1 RAGLRLLI
9 ESRPDLKLAGEAAS
23 HSRAVAVAY
32 RDKPDL
38 ILVDGH
44 TSTSKLIAAIRE
56 LTAAAGSRIL
66 VFDGEYRPDVHR
78 DAVGNGAEDMVILDR
93 LPETLTTTLYPE
105 AVKIASLTELELAII
120 AFVAL
125 GLNDNKIAARLRLP
139 QATVRGHIKSIF
151 LKLGVTDRLELVV

>member
-1 RAGLRLLI
+1 LARPCDLATMCGDCLALIAIKEDLSSAKRCSMKAPSSQRIECTRRLLNPPLRILVVSARSLIRAGLRLLI
-9 ESRPDLKLAGEAAS
+9 ESRPDLQLAGEAAS

-78 DAVGNGAEDMVILDR
+78 EAVRNGAEDMVILDR
-93 LPETLTTTLYPE
+93 
-105 AVKIASLTELELAII
+105 
-120 AFVAL
+120 
-125 GLNDNKIAARLRLP
+125 
-139 QATVRGHIKSIF
+139 
-151 LKLGVTDRLELVV
+151 